1 MCGHH
6 MVSETSAPRFVLIFK
21 NAKKRLKGH
30 RVKIH
35 TDTYIY
41 LLSLALV
48 LSIHNKLKIGGSR
61 KVNWW
66 VRNFC
71 PV

>member
-35 TDTYIY
+35 TDTYLY

-48 LSIHNKLKIGGSR
+48 LSIHNKL
-61 KVNWW
+61 
-66 VRNFC
+66 
-71 PV
+71 